1 MKEIGQVIKIDKN
14 IATVRVNRHSAC
26 GECHACSLGMENR
39 QFIDLEVVNSINA
52 KEKDMVELDARTNN
66 ILLAAFI
73 MYGFPLLTMLF
84 GLCISFY
91 IVAPNN
97 TLVAT
102 IVSFVCMF
110 ISFVII
116 RLNEN
121 RIKSSAKFLP
131 SIVKKVSEYENKDI
145 LLDDQN

>member
-1 MKEIGQVIKIDKN
+1 
-14 IATVRVNRHSAC
+14 
-26 GECHACSLGMENR
+26 
-39 QFIDLEVVNSINA
+39 
-52 KEKDMVELDARTNN
+52 
-66 ILLAAFI
+66 
-73 MYGFPLLTMLF
+73 MLF